1 MDLNQYLEIFVEES
15 KEHIE
20 DLNTLLLEIEKN
32 PTDRELIDNIFRA
45 AHTLKGMAAT
55 MGFTKMGDLTHKM
68 EDVLSEVRADKLK
81 VSPDLIDVLL
91 KCSDVLALLLNN
103 IEISGSEGDAD
114 ISSLFDTLEK
124 YLSVYNTLKE
134 NREVLTESVN
144 TEVFNEYDRDIM
156 KKAFNGGFKCY
167 HIEVFIS
174 KDCVLK
180 SARAY
185 VVFNILEKIG
195 DIFKSIPSVE
205 DIEDEKF
212 ENQFTVF
219 LISKA
224 SKEDILEKIN
234 SIAEIEKCIVEE
246 INQESINAIPNL
258 QDNLNTVKED
268 VEDGNKSKK
277 IVASRTIRVDTDRL
291 DKLMNLV
298 SELIIIK
305 TRLLKIQT
313 SIQDTEL
320 NTTIEYLDRITTNLN
335 DAVMKVRMVPI
346 ERVFNRFPRMV
357 RDLSKELNKEIEL
370 KLSGEDTEV
379 DRTVI
384 DEISEPLVHL
394 IRNAI
399 DHGIEAPEVRIKKG
413 KPSKGTVYLRAFHD
427 GNNVVIEVEDDGEGI
442 NFQNIKKKAIEK
454 GLISSSDADNLTDNE
469 MINYLFMPGF
479 STSEK
484 VTDISGRGVGLDVVK
499 NKIES
504 LGGFVDVISNSGK
517 GTIFSIK
524 LPLTL
529 AIIQALLV
537 NLKNEI
543 YAIPLNSIK
552 EIVTI
557 ERNDIKFI
565 QNKEVM
571 IFRGEVVQLIRLG
584 ELLGVPE
591 YSLPQ
596 KELTVVITKRGEKYS
611 GILVDSLIGQQEIV
625 IKSLGK
631 YLSGI
636 KSIAGATILG
646 DGDVALIIDTNF
658 LIN

>member
-20 DLNTLLLEIEKN
+20 ELNSRLLEIEKS
-32 PTDRELIDNIFRA
+32 PEDRELVDNIFRIS
-45 AHTLKGMAAT
+45 HTLKGMAAT
-55 MGFTKMGDLTHKM
+55 MGFLKMGELTHKM
-68 EDVLSEVRADKLK
+68 EDVLSDVRADKLK
-81 VSPDLIDVLL
+81 INSAVIDVML
-91 KCSDVLALLLNN
+91 KCSDMLALLLNN
-103 IEISGSEGDAD
+103 IETSGNEGELD
-114 ISSLFDTLEK
+114 ISMLLIELEK
-124 YLSVYNTLKE
+124 FSKSSQANIGPQSTLSNI
-134 NREVLTESVN
+134 NNMGS
-144 TEVFNEYDRDIM
+144 FNEYEKDVM
-156 KKAFNGGFKCY
+156 EKAFDEGFKCY
-167 HIEVFIS
+167 KIEVFIK
-174 KDCVLK
+174 KDCILK

-185 VVFNILEKIG
+185 VVFNVLEKTG
-195 DIFKSIPSVE
+195 EIFKSIPSVE

-212 ENQFTVF
+212 ESNFIIY
-219 LISKA
+219 LIT
-224 SKEDILEKIN
+224 KEEKDSIVEKIN
-234 SIAEIEKCIVEE
+234 SIAEIEKCE
-246 INQESINAIPNL
+246 ITELRRMDLDDIIKSSDSVNQVLENN
-258 QDNLNTVKED
+258 DDKT
-268 VEDGNKSKK
+268 KK

-313 SIQDTEL
+313 SIQDSEL

-357 RDLSKELNKEIEL
+357 RDLSKELKKEIDL
-370 KLSGEDTEV
+370 KLSGQDTEV

-384 DEISEPLVHL
+384 DEISEPLIHL

-399 DHGIEAPEVRIKKG
+399 DHGIEDPDERLRKG
-413 KPSKGTVYLRAFHD
+413 KPYKGTVYLRAFHD
-427 GNNVVIEVEDDGEGI
+427 GNNVVIEVEDDGKGI
-442 NFQNIKKKAIEK
+442 DFNDVKQKALEK
-454 GLISSSDADNLTDNE
+454 GLIDNENADILTDNE
-469 MINYLFMPGF
+469 IINFLFLPGF
-479 STSEK
+479 STAKE

-504 LGGFVDVISNSGK
+504 LGGFIDVISNKSM

-537 NLKNEI
+537 SLGDET

-557 ERNDIKFI
+557 DRDDIKFI

-571 IFRGEVVQLIRLG
+571 IFRGEVIQLI
-584 ELLGVPE
+584 
-591 YSLPQ
+591 
-596 KELTVVITKRGEKYS
+596 
-611 GILVDSLIGQQEIV
+611 
-625 IKSLGK
+625 
-631 YLSGI
+631 
-636 KSIAGATILG
+636 
-646 DGDVALIIDTNF
+646 
-658 LIN
+658 

>member
-1 MDLNQYLEIFVEES
+1 
-15 KEHIE
+15 
-20 DLNTLLLEIEKN
+20 
-32 PTDRELIDNIFRA
+32 
-45 AHTLKGMAAT
+45 
-55 MGFTKMGDLTHKM
+55 
-68 EDVLSEVRADKLK
+68 
-81 VSPDLIDVLL
+81 
-91 KCSDVLALLLNN
+91 
-103 IEISGSEGDAD
+103 
-114 ISSLFDTLEK
+114 
-124 YLSVYNTLKE
+124 
-134 NREVLTESVN
+134 
-144 TEVFNEYDRDIM
+144 
-156 KKAFNGGFKCY
+156 
-167 HIEVFIS
+167 
-174 KDCVLK
+174 
-180 SARAY
+180 
-185 VVFNILEKIG
+185 
-195 DIFKSIPSVE
+195 
-205 DIEDEKF
+205 
-212 ENQFTVF
+212 
-219 LISKA
+219 
-224 SKEDILEKIN
+224 
-234 SIAEIEKCIVEE
+234 
-246 INQESINAIPNL
+246 
-258 QDNLNTVKED
+258 
-268 VEDGNKSKK
+268 
-277 IVASRTIRVDTDRL
+277 
-291 DKLMNLV
+291 
-298 SELIIIK
+298 
-305 TRLLKIQT
+305 
-313 SIQDTEL
+313 
-320 NTTIEYLDRITTNLN
+320 
-335 DAVMKVRMVPI
+335 
-346 ERVFNRFPRMV
+346 
-357 RDLSKELNKEIEL
+357 
-370 KLSGEDTEV
+370 
-379 DRTVI
+379 
-384 DEISEPLVHL
+384 
-394 IRNAI
+394 
-399 DHGIEAPEVRIKKG
+399 
-413 KPSKGTVYLRAFHD
+413 LRAFHD

>member
-219 LISKA
+219 
-224 SKEDILEKIN
+224 
-234 SIAEIEKCIVEE
+234 
-246 INQESINAIPNL
+246 
-258 QDNLNTVKED
+258 
-268 VEDGNKSKK
+268 
-277 IVASRTIRVDTDRL
+277 
-291 DKLMNLV
+291 
-298 SELIIIK
+298 
-305 TRLLKIQT
+305 
-313 SIQDTEL
+313 
-320 NTTIEYLDRITTNLN
+320 
-335 DAVMKVRMVPI
+335 
-346 ERVFNRFPRMV
+346 
-357 RDLSKELNKEIEL
+357 
-370 KLSGEDTEV
+370 
-379 DRTVI
+379 
-384 DEISEPLVHL
+384 
-394 IRNAI
+394 
-399 DHGIEAPEVRIKKG
+399 
-413 KPSKGTVYLRAFHD
+413 
-427 GNNVVIEVEDDGEGI
+427 
-442 NFQNIKKKAIEK
+442 
-454 GLISSSDADNLTDNE
+454 
-469 MINYLFMPGF
+469 
-479 STSEK
+479 
-484 VTDISGRGVGLDVVK
+484 
-499 NKIES
+499 
-504 LGGFVDVISNSGK
+504 
-517 GTIFSIK
+517 
-524 LPLTL
+524 
-529 AIIQALLV
+529 
-537 NLKNEI
+537 
-543 YAIPLNSIK
+543 
-552 EIVTI
+552 
-557 ERNDIKFI
+557 
-565 QNKEVM
+565 
-571 IFRGEVVQLIRLG
+571 
-584 ELLGVPE
+584 
-591 YSLPQ
+591 
-596 KELTVVITKRGEKYS
+596 
-611 GILVDSLIGQQEIV
+611 
-625 IKSLGK
+625 
-631 YLSGI
+631 
-636 KSIAGATILG
+636 
-646 DGDVALIIDTNF
+646 
-658 LIN
+658 